1 MKKMV
6 KREKIVKYDSDIN
19 ILGGVPDYAVMLDFI
34 SEYTGQK
41 PETERAFTFRT
52 HKTFNRF
59 LAAIKVSILQFAND
73 NQKKMFLTAISSDDF
88 SVREKLLVLFWQLV
102 YGNALFAK
110 VTKDVFMRAVYQGRT
125 ALSVIDVLS
134 LLHHIKETEEGELN
148 WSEETLKI
156 TASKYLTMLKKMN
169 LAEGKTAKDICHPI
183 ITGQLF
189 VYFIRWIIVT
199 CPENRTLE
207 NPFVIFGFMDKRSI
221 IERLKKV
228 EYLSL
233 WQISQMGED
242 VTIDLID
249 HE

>member
-1 MKKMV
+1 MSINDNK
-6 KREKIVKYDSDIN
+6 VKYDSGIN
-19 ILGGVPDYAVMLDFI
+19 VLGSIPDYVAMLEFI
-34 SEYTGQK
+34 CEYTGKNSESEQ
-41 PETERAFTFRT
+41 AFSFRT

-59 LAAIKVSILQFAND
+59 LAAIKTSILQFAND
-73 NQKKMFLTAISSDDF
+73 DQKSMFLFAINSGDF

-102 YGNALFAK
+102 YGNTLFAK
-110 VTKDVFMRAVYQGRT
+110 VTKEVFMKAVYQGRT
-125 ALSVIDVLS
+125 SLSVIDVLS

-169 LAEGKTAKDICHPI
+169 LAEGKTVKEICHPI

-189 VYFIRWIIVT
+189 VYFIRWMVVT

-228 EYLSL
+228 EYLTL

>member
-1 MKKMV
+1 MAINDKQ
-6 KREKIVKYDSDIN
+6 VKYDSGIN
-19 ILGGVPDYAVMLDFI
+19 VLGSIPDYVVMLEFI
-34 SEYTGQK
+34 CENIGKKSE
-41 PETERAFTFRT
+41 PEQVFSFRT

-59 LAAIKVSILQFAND
+59 LAAIKASILQFAND
-73 NQKKMFLTAISSDDF
+73 NQKKMFLTAISSEDF

-110 VTKDVFMRAVYQGRT
+110 VTKEVFMRAVYQGRT
-125 ALSVIDVLS
+125 SLSVIDVLS
-134 LLHHIKETEEGELN
+134 LLHHIKETEESELN

-228 EYLSL
+228 EYLTL

>member
-1 MKKMV
+1 MAINDKK
-6 KREKIVKYDSDIN
+6 VKYDSGIN
-19 ILGGVPDYAVMLDFI
+19 VLGSIPDYGAMLEFI
-34 SEYTGQK
+34 CEYTGKKSESEQ
-41 PETERAFTFRT
+41 AFSFRT

-59 LAAIKVSILQFAND
+59 LAAIKASILQFAND
-73 NQKKMFLTAISSDDF
+73 DQKTMFLSAISSDDF

-110 VTKDVFMRAVYQGRT
+110 VTKEVFMRAVYQGRT
-125 ALSVIDVLS
+125 SLSVIDVLS
-134 LLHHIKETEEGELN
+134 LLHHIKET
-148 WSEETLKI
+148 EETLKI

>member
-1 MKKMV
+1 MAINDKK
-6 KREKIVKYDSDIN
+6 VKYDSGIN
-19 ILGGVPDYAVMLDFI
+19 VLGSIPDYGAMLEFI
-34 SEYTGQK
+34 CEYTDKKSESEQ
-41 PETERAFTFRT
+41 AFSFRT

-59 LAAIKVSILQFAND
+59 LAAIKASILQFAND
-73 NQKKMFLTAISSDDF
+73 NQKTMFLSAISSDDF

-125 ALSVIDVLS
+125 SLSVIDVLS

>member
-1 MKKMV
+1 MAINDKQ
-6 KREKIVKYDSDIN
+6 VKYDSGIN
-19 ILGGVPDYAVMLDFI
+19 VLGSIPDYVVMLEFI
-34 SEYTGQK
+34 CENIGKKSE
-41 PETERAFTFRT
+41 PEQVFSFRT

-59 LAAIKVSILQFAND
+59 LAAIKASILQFAND
-73 NQKKMFLTAISSDDF
+73 NQKKMFLTAISSEDF

-110 VTKDVFMRAVYQGRT
+110 VTKEVFMRAVYQGRT
-125 ALSVIDVLS
+125 SLSVIDVLS
-134 LLHHIKETEEGELN
+134 LLHHIKETEEGEFN
-148 WSEETLKI
+148 WSEDTLKI
-156 TASKYLTMLKKMN
+156 IASKYLTMLKKLN
-169 LAEGKTAKDICHPI
+169 FAEGKTAKEICYPI

-189 VYFIRWIIVT
+189 VYFIRWMIVT

-228 EYLSL
+228 EYLTL

>member
-1 MKKMV
+1 MKMV

-41 PETERAFTFRT
+41 PESERAFTFRT

-73 NQKKMFLTAISSDDF
+73 DQKDMFLFAIGSDNF
-88 SVREKLLVLFWQLV
+88 SLKEKLLVLFWQLV

-110 VTKDVFMRAVYQGRT
+110 VTKDVFMKAVYQGRSS
-125 ALSVIDVLS
+125 LSAIDILS
-134 LLHHIKETEEGELN
+134 LLHYIKETESGELN

-156 TASKYLTMLKKMN
+156 TASKYLTILKKMD
-169 LAEGKTAKDICHPI
+169 LVDGKTTKEICHPI

-189 VYFIRWIIVT
+189 VYFVRWMIVT

-207 NPFVIFGFMDKRSI
+207 NPFAVFSFMDKKTI

-242 VTIDLID
+242 VTIDLIA

>member
-1 MKKMV
+1 MAINDKK
-6 KREKIVKYDSDIN
+6 VKYDSGIN
-19 ILGGVPDYAVMLDFI
+19 VLASIPDYGAMLEFI
-34 SEYTGQK
+34 CEYTGKKSESEQ
-41 PETERAFTFRT
+41 AFSFRT

-59 LAAIKVSILQFAND
+59 LAAIKASILQFAND
-73 NQKKMFLTAISSDDF
+73 DQKTMFLSAISSDDF

-110 VTKDVFMRAVYQGRT
+110 VTKEVFMRAVYQGRT
-125 ALSVIDVLS
+125 SLSVIDVLS
-134 LLHHIKETEEGELN
+134 LLHHIKETEESELN

>member
-1 MKKMV
+1 MSINDNK
-6 KREKIVKYDSDIN
+6 VKYDSGIN
-19 ILGGVPDYAVMLDFI
+19 VLGSIPDYVAMLEFI
-34 SEYTGQK
+34 CEYTGKNSESEQ
-41 PETERAFTFRT
+41 AFSFRT

-59 LAAIKVSILQFAND
+59 LAAIKTSILQFAND
-73 NQKKMFLTAISSDDF
+73 DQKSMFLFAINSGDF

-102 YGNALFAK
+102 YGNTLFAK
-110 VTKDVFMRAVYQGRT
+110 VTKEVFMKAVYQGRT
-125 ALSVIDVLS
+125 SLSVIDVLS

-169 LAEGKTAKDICHPI
+169 LAEGKTVKEICHPI

-189 VYFIRWIIVT
+189 VYFIRWMVVT

-228 EYLSL
+228 EYLTL
-233 WQISQMGED
+233 WQINQMGED

>member
-1 MKKMV
+1 MSINDNK
-6 KREKIVKYDSDIN
+6 VKYDSGIN
-19 ILGGVPDYAVMLDFI
+19 VLGSIPDYVAMLEFI
-34 SEYTGQK
+34 CEYTGKNSESEQ
-41 PETERAFTFRT
+41 AFSFRT

-59 LAAIKVSILQFAND
+59 LAAIKTSILQFAND
-73 NQKKMFLTAISSDDF
+73 DQKSMFLFAINSGDF

-102 YGNALFAK
+102 YGNTLFAK
-110 VTKDVFMRAVYQGRT
+110 VTKEVFMKAVYQGRT
-125 ALSVIDVLS
+125 SLSVIDVLS

-148 WSEETLKI
+148 WSEETLKL

-169 LAEGKTAKDICHPI
+169 LAEGKTVKEICHPI

-189 VYFIRWIIVT
+189 VYFIRWMVVT

-228 EYLSL
+228 EYLTI

>member
-1 MKKMV
+1 MIKK
-6 KREKIVKYDSDIN
+6 IKYDSCIN
-19 ILGGVPDYAVMLDFI
+19 VLGSIPNYGVMLEFI
-34 SEYTGQK
+34 CEYMGK
-41 PETERAFTFRT
+41 KSETEQAFTFRT
-52 HKTFNRF
+52 HKTFKRF
-59 LAAIKVSILQFAND
+59 LAAIKASILQFANAK
-73 NQKKMFLTAISSDDF
+73 QKNMFLSTISSDEF
-88 SVREKLLVLFWQLV
+88 SQKEKLLVLFWQLV

-125 ALSVIDVLS
+125 SLSVIDVLS
-134 LLHHIKETEEGELN
+134 LLHHIKETEDGELN

-169 LAEGKTAKDICHPI
+169 LAEGKTAKEICYPI

>member
-1 MKKMV
+1 MAINDKK
-6 KREKIVKYDSDIN
+6 VKYDSGIN
-19 ILGGVPDYAVMLDFI
+19 ILGSIPDYGAMLEFI
-34 SEYTGQK
+34 CEYTGRKSESEQ
-41 PETERAFTFRT
+41 AFAFRT
-52 HKTFNRF
+52 HKTFSRF
-59 LAAIKVSILQFAND
+59 LTAIQVSILQFANED
-73 NQKKMFLTAISSDDF
+73 QKTMFLSAVSSDDF

-110 VTKDVFMRAVYQGRT
+110 VSKEVFMKAVYQGKT
-125 ALSVIDVLS
+125 SLSVIDVLS
-134 LLHHIKETEEGELN
+134 LLYHIKKTEEGELN

-156 TASKYLTMLKKMN
+156 TASKYLTILKKMN
-169 LAEGKTAKDICHPI
+169 LADGKTAKEICHPI
-183 ITGQLF
+183 ITEQLF
-189 VYFIRWIIVT
+189 VYFIRWMIVT

-221 IERLKKV
+221 IERLKKI
-228 EYLSL
+228 EYLPL

>member
-1 MKKMV
+1 M
-6 KREKIVKYDSDIN
+6 
-19 ILGGVPDYAVMLDFI
+19 
-34 SEYTGQK
+34 
-41 PETERAFTFRT
+41 
-52 HKTFNRF
+52 
-59 LAAIKVSILQFAND
+59 
-73 NQKKMFLTAISSDDF
+73 
-88 SVREKLLVLFWQLV
+88 
-102 YGNALFAK
+102 
-110 VTKDVFMRAVYQGRT
+110 
-125 ALSVIDVLS
+125 
-134 LLHHIKETEEGELN
+134 
-148 WSEETLKI
+148 KI

>member
-1 MKKMV
+1 MAINDRK
-6 KREKIVKYDSDIN
+6 VKYDSGIN
-19 ILGGVPDYAVMLDFI
+19 IWGSIPDYGVMLEFI
-34 SEYTGQK
+34 SEYTGKKLESEQ
-41 PETERAFTFRT
+41 AFSFRT

-59 LAAIKVSILQFAND
+59 LAVIQTSIFQFSND
-73 NQKKMFLTAISSDDF
+73 RQKDMFLTAISSDDF

-110 VTKDVFMRAVYQGRT
+110 VTKEVFMKAVYQGRT
-125 ALSVIDVLS
+125 SLSVIDVLS
-134 LLHHIKETEEGELN
+134 LLHHIKETEKGELN

-156 TASKYLTMLKKMN
+156 TASKYLTILKKMN
-169 LAEGKTAKDICHPI
+169 LAEGKTTKEICHPI

-189 VYFIRWIIVT
+189 VYFIRWIIFT
-199 CPENRTLE
+199 CPEIRTLE
-207 NPFVIFGFMDKRSI
+207 NPFVIFGFMDKKSI

-228 EYLSL
+228 EYLQL

-242 VTIDLID
+242 VTIDLIE